1 MGDAE
6 IRVKWMKRST
16 LDGKPT
22 PDTDQYTDIWNKC
35 RFSSTNGRKDE
46 WMVWRRGEMRH
57 AWCIDWDILEVGVQ
71 KLGENGRN
79 TASLDGKPIQDRY
92 IDIWMKYW
100 WEDEEMDDWR
110 GGKEDVRHLDLRHFG
125 TNAGFSSVNGRKD
138 EWLVWKNLDGGMQK
152 LVDETNGRN
161 NGRDGTAI
169 LDQ

>member
-1 MGDAE
+1 MDETKHIGWKTNTRHGSIYRYMEQMQVFQHKWKKRWVDGVKKGWNEARMVHWLRYFGGGGAE
-6 IRVKWMKRST
+6 T
-16 LDGKPT
+16 
-22 PDTDQYTDIWNKC
+22 
-35 RFSSTNGRKDE
+35 GR
-46 WMVWRRGEMRH
+46 
-57 AWCIDWDILEVGVQ
+57 
-71 KLGENGRN
+71 NGRN
-79 TASLDGKPIQDRY
+79 TALLGGKPIQDRY

-100 WEDEEMDDWR
+100 WGEMDDWR
-110 GGKEDVRHLDLRHFG
+110 GGKERWMDVRHLDLRHFG